1 MDMDAVSEAS
11 TSVICDNTSG
21 LGADEHD
28 SISRASG
35 DLANGSEVITRLEL
49 DVARAS
55 EKLVNLNVLMMHIAT
70 RESEFEAFAFE
81 NDHMFDDSV
90 KRASEID
97 LLAGF
102 LDSEMDR
109 VDAFLA
115 RIQNDIFHAHELI
128 PFCKF
133 SSETLMYLEEKLQ
146 DSKESLKQSHELIS
160 DIRMQ
165 SAKLQKNLRCYYNGN
180 GDRGTDLQEASQLL
194 ERNPVIDMRTAEHQI
209 HILRMLEKSL
219 AREMDLEKKLTETS
233 LMDDELKLRLHS
245 SQQDVYSLEEELED
259 VCGRC
264 FEAENAS
271 EVLTGISK
279 ELLGGLQLLQFN
291 INGSIQR
298 EAELKLKFEGSM
310 EQLKAKDCELLNCK
324 NKNAELKSTLHLQI
338 DALKS
343 KLMENEQKLI
353 DTNFETMTLKENVN
367 FLEKQLKESEEKI
380 EALKRQLRETDMQ
393 LQQAVAS
400 AEASQEKQNMLYAT
414 INDMENLIE
423 DLKLKVMKADGRAD
437 RAEENCILLSESYAE
452 LNEELRLVR
461 GKLGCLEA
469 SLQQAEYRKKASA
482 KDINVRTK
490 VITNLVMQLAI
501 ERDRLHK
508 QLSLLAMEN
517 KILGAKLQ
525 QKNQDSVVS
534 DQSNTVETKEIASK
548 QDFTTAMTTAC
559 PKEIQVDQT
568 KLTAASSEKT
578 QDNVSVGG
586 STANSAAIESDLE
599 TTRRIDVA
607 VLSSK
612 HLFLVLPILIIIAAV
627 YLSSLQD

>member
-1 MDMDAVSEAS
+1 MDTDAVSEAS

-21 LGADEHD
+21 LGADEND

-49 DVARAS
+49 DLARAS
-55 EKLVNLNVLMMHIAT
+55 EKLVNLNVLMMRIAT
-70 RESEFEAFAFE
+70 RESEFEAFVLE

-90 KRASEID
+90 EKASEID

-102 LDSEMDR
+102 LDSE
-109 VDAFLA
+109 VDGVDGFLA

-133 SSETLMYLEEKLQ
+133 SKETCMYLQEKLQ

-160 DIRMQ
+160 EIRMQ

-180 GDRGTDLQEASQLL
+180 GDRGTDLQDTNQLL
-194 ERNPVIDMRTAEHQI
+194 ERNSVIDMRTAEHQI

-233 LMDDELKLRLHS
+233 QMDDELKLRLHS

-271 EVLTGISK
+271 EVLIGISK
-279 ELLGGLQLLQFN
+279 ELLGRLQLLQFHV
-291 INGSIQR
+291 NGSMQR

-310 EQLKAKDCELLNCK
+310 EQLKAKDCELLNFK
-324 NKNAELKSTLHLQI
+324 NNNAELKTTLHLQI
-338 DALKS
+338 DGLKS
-343 KLMENEQKLI
+343 KLRETEEKLI
-353 DTNFETMTLKENVN
+353 VTKFETVTLKEKVSS
-367 FLEKQLKESEEKI
+367 LEKQLKESEEKN
-380 EALKRQLRETDMQ
+380 EALRRQLRESDMQ

-400 AEASQEKQNMLYAT
+400 AEASQEKQNMLYVT
-414 INDMENLIE
+414 INDMENLIR
-423 DLKLKVMKADGRAD
+423 DLKLKVAKADGRAD

-461 GKLGCLEA
+461 GKLGCLET

-482 KDINVRTK
+482 NDIDVRTK

-517 KILGAKLQ
+517 KILAAKLQ
-525 QKNQDSVVS
+525 QANQDSVVN

-548 QDFTTAMTTAC
+548 QDFSTATATSC
-559 PKEIQVDQT
+559 PSEIEVDET
-568 KLTAASSEKT
+568 KL
-578 QDNVSVGG
+578 
-586 STANSAAIESDLE
+586 SAAGSKDLNSGMTIGTARHDRGLYFLTE
-599 TTRRIDVA
+599 EASFRICDRARPELGDNDWHCPTRWG
-607 VLSSK
+607 VLFP
-612 HLFLVLPILIIIAAV
+612 H
-627 YLSSLQD
+627 

>member
-1 MDMDAVSEAS
+1 MDTDAVSEAS

-21 LGADEHD
+21 LGQDEHD

-49 DVARAS
+49 DLARAS

-70 RESEFEAFAFE
+70 RESEFEAFALE

-90 KRASEID
+90 ERASEID

-102 LDSEMDR
+102 LDSEVDR
-109 VDAFLA
+109 VDGFLA
-115 RIQNDIFHAHELI
+115 RIQNDISHAHELI

-133 SSETLMYLEEKLQ
+133 SKETFMYLEEKLQ

-180 GDRGTDLQEASQLL
+180 GDRGTDLQETNQLL
-194 ERNPVIDMRTAEHQI
+194 ERSPVIDMRTAEHQI

-233 LMDDELKLRLHS
+233 QMDDELKLRLHS

-271 EVLTGISK
+271 EVLIGISK
-279 ELLGGLQLLQFN
+279 ELLGRLQLLQFN
-291 INGSIQR
+291 VNGSMQR

-310 EQLKAKDCELLNCK
+310 EQLKAKDCELLDCK
-324 NKNAELKSTLHLQI
+324 NNNAELKSTLQLQI
-338 DALKS
+338 DGVKS
-343 KLMENEQKLI
+343 KLRETEEKLTV
-353 DTNFETMTLKENVN
+353 TNFETVTLKEKVSS
-367 FLEKQLKESEEKI
+367 LEKQLKESEGRI
-380 EALKRQLRETDMQ
+380 EVLKRQLRESDMQ

-400 AEASQEKQNMLYAT
+400 AEASQEKQKMLYAT
-414 INDMENLIE
+414 INDMENLIR
-423 DLKLKVMKADGRAD
+423 DLKLKVVKADGRAD

-461 GKLGCLEA
+461 GKLGCLET

-482 KDINVRTK
+482 KDIDVRTK

-517 KILGAKLQ
+517 KILAAKLQ
-525 QKNQDSVVS
+525 QANQDSVVK
-534 DQSNTVETKEIASK
+534 DHSNTIETKEIASK
-548 QDFTTAMTTAC
+548 QDFTTASATTC
-559 PKEIQVDQT
+559 SREIQEDQT
-568 KLTAASSEKT
+568 KLSATGSE
-578 QDNVSVGG
+578 DDVLVGG
-586 STANSAAIESDLE
+586 NTGNSAAIESDLE
-599 TTRRIDVA
+599 TMRRIDVA

-612 HLFLVLPILIIIAAV
+612 HLFLVLPVLIIIAAV